1 MIQALRN
8 AFVLPDL
15 RRKILFTLLILVIYR
30 AASHVPV
37 PGVDRAQLEAVLGG
51 ETAGASIA
59 GILNLL
65 SGGGLSN
72 FSLLAMGVYP
82 YITASL
88 ILQLLTG
95 VVPALQRLQQEE
107 GSEGRRKL
115 EQYTFLLTIPMA
127 LLQAIGQ
134 IQLFSTGQPLIPGWG
149 SDAQLTIT
157 VLVSMVAGTTFA
169 IWLSNLI
176 TEQGIG
182 QGMSIIIFGGI
193 VSRLPANIASL
204 LSDPQGALQSLIAF
218 IVVLVAVIFVIV
230 IFQEGQRRIPVQYGK
245 RVRGRK
251 VYGGGATYIPLR
263 VNMAGMIPLIFAQ
276 SILTLPAILANLFS
290 TSPNTSVALFFQS
303 ISQIFSGAT
312 GHPAAWIY
320 WLIYFLLVV
329 GFTFFYTTVIMQQQ
343 NLADSL
349 QKQGGFVPGI
359 RPGKRTEEYMS
370 SVTSRITLVGAL
382 FLGGVAILPYL
393 LSGITLNAIPLIPNA
408 TNFSILS
415 TGLLIVVGVVLD
427 TMRQLEAQLLMRH
440 YEGFIK

>member
-1 MIQALRN
+1 MIQAVRN

-15 RRKILFTLLILVIYR
+15 RRKILFTLLILVVYR
-30 AASHVPV
+30 AAAHVPV
-37 PGVDRAQLEAVLGG
+37 PGINREQLEAVLGG
-51 ETAGASIA
+51 QGAGAPLA
-59 GILNLL
+59 QILNLL

-115 EQYTFLLTIPMA
+115 EQYTFLLMIPMA

-134 IQLFSTGQPLIPGWG
+134 IQLFGGTALIESWG
-149 SDAQLTIT
+149 TDTRQMIT
-157 VLVSMVAGTTFA
+157 VLSGMVAGTTFA

-193 VSRLPANIASL
+193 VARLPANIGSL
-204 LSDPQGALQSLIAF
+204 VSDPQGALQSLIAF
-218 IVVLVAVIFVIV
+218 VFVLVAVIFVIV

-276 SILTLPAILANLFS
+276 AILTLPAILANLFS
-290 TSPNTSVALFFQS
+290 ASPNTSVALLFQN
-303 ISQIFSGAT
+303 ISQIFSGASN
-312 GHPAAWIY
+312 HPAAWVY
-320 WLIYFLLVV
+320 WLMYFLLVV
-329 GFTFFYTTVIMQQQ
+329 GFTFFYTTVILQQQ
-343 NLADSL
+343 NLAESL

-359 RPGKRTEEYMS
+359 RPGKRTEEYMN

-393 LSGITLNAIPLIPNA
+393 LSGITLNGIPLIPNA